1 MENNQSI
8 SFIRKR
14 RLYTVL
20 PVLVLPFLTFLFWIL
35 GGGQP
40 APTDEPAE
48 ATGFNFNLPDAYL
61 GDQAPLDKLGFY
73 EQAEKD
79 SMIYQELLRNDPYY
93 QGEVA
98 QTKPAADSSKL
109 LGLPDRKPAL
119 QAGLNSSAY
128 PETPSAQELQVYQKL
143 DQLSAALNA
152 STDMPATAPS
162 EKNELRSIEAETI
175 AEDPQIQKIGKL
187 MESIDVAGTGKD
199 PELDELNGML
209 EKILDIQHPQRVQ
222 NRLRQTSSENKG
234 QVFTVA
240 APTDQIPVTTLDEGS
255 ATPLPGQTGFYSLD
269 EATSAP
275 DEAGTVQAVVHQTQ
289 ELVSGST
296 VKLRLVSDV
305 YVNGVLIP
313 EGTFLYGVASLDSER
328 LKVQITSFRY
338 QNSLFPVAL
347 SVVDLDGLDGIHIP
361 GAISRD
367 AAKQSSEQAIQ
378 GLGIGTFNQSLGAQ
392 AANAGIELTRN
403 LLSKKVRLIRVTVKA
418 GYQVLLKDQNQ
429 TQLQ

>member
-20 PVLVLPFLTFLFWIL
+20 PLLVLPFLTFLFWIL

-40 APTDEPAE
+40 APTDGPTGP
-48 ATGFNFNLPDAYL
+48 TGFNFNLPDAYL

-79 SMIYQELLRNDPYY
+79 SLLYQELLRNDPYY
-93 QGEVA
+93 QGDVA
-98 QTKPAADSSKL
+98 QTKPGADSSKL
-109 LGLPDRKPAL
+109 LGLPNRKTAL
-119 QAGLNSSAY
+119 QTGLNSSPY
-128 PETPSAQELQVYQKL
+128 SESRSAQEQQVYKKL
-143 DQLSAALNA
+143 DQLTAALNA
-152 STDMPATAPS
+152 STDMPAKGPS
-162 EKNELRSIEAETI
+162 EKNELRALGTEIL
-175 AEDPQIQKIGKL
+175 AEDPQIQKIEKL
-187 MESIDVAGTGKD
+187 MESIGDAGVDKD

-234 QVFTVA
+234 QVFALA
-240 APTDQIPVTTLDEGS
+240 APTDQMPVTTLDEGS
-255 ATPLPGQTGFYSLD
+255 AAAIPGQTGFYSLD

-275 DEAGTVQAVVHQTQ
+275 DEASTVQAVVHQTQ

-313 EGTFLYGVASLDSER
+313 EGTFLYGIASLDSER

-338 QNSLFPVAL
+338 QNALFPVAL
-347 SVVDLDGLDGIHIP
+347 SVVDMDGLEGIHIP

-378 GLGIGTFNQSLGAQ
+378 GLGIGSFNQSLGAQ